1 MTMTGKE
8 RAKFRAAANGL
19 EPVFQIGKGGVSD
32 ALIAQVEAA
41 LDARE
46 LIKIKALLETI
57 PESPKEMAQKIAG
70 RTKADVIQVIG
81 GVIVLYRE
89 NPELREAEKAKEK
102 RRKELAKKER
112 EKARIEANKGK
123 RAKKA
128 YSVRGRK

>member
-1 MTMTGKE
+1 MTGKE
-8 RAKFRAAANGL
+8 RAKYRAAANGL

-57 PESPKEMAQKIAG
+57 PQPPKEMAQQIAA
-70 RTKADVIQVIG
+70 RTHADVIQVIG

-89 NPELREAEKAKEK
+89 NPELREAEKEKEK
-102 RRKELAKKER
+102 RRREMAKKQR
-112 EKARIEANKGK
+112 EKAKVEANHKK
-123 RAKKA
+123 RAA
-128 YSVRGRK
+128 ASLYTGRKK

>member
-1 MTMTGKE
+1 MTGKE

-32 ALIAQVEAA
+32 ALIAQVEDA

-57 PESPKEMAQKIAG
+57 PQPPKEMAQQIAE
-70 RTKADVIQVIG
+70 RTHADVIQVIG

-89 NPELREAEKAKEK
+89 NPELRQVEKEKEK
-102 RRKELAKKER
+102 RRRELAKKQK
-112 EKARIEANKGK
+112 EKARIEASRTK
-123 RAKKA
+123 RTAASQNVRKK
-128 YSVRGRK
+128 KQ